1 MNRDKFLQQALP
13 FQGLHAPYSRGG
25 HLLYSV
31 DTPSGIV
38 HSAFLVRLAM
48 SDCESENP
56 FQTLGLDQQMIFSIN
71 NGQAPMVQKAV
82 SDMFDEFADRFRL
95 LEVNTKSDVDDGRVG
110 LTARARYLPF
120 NQEITLGD
128 LLPVDLVR

>member
-1 MNRDKFLQQALP
+1 
-13 FQGLHAPYSRGG
+13 
-25 HLLYSV
+25 
-31 DTPSGIV
+31 
-38 HSAFLVRLAM
+38 M
-48 SDCESENP
+48 SECESENP
-56 FQTLGLDQQMIFSIN
+56 FQTLGLDPQMIFSIN

-82 SDMFDEFADRFRL
+82 SDMFDEFVDRFRL
-95 LEVNTKSDVDDGRVG
+95 LEVNTTSDVDGGSVG